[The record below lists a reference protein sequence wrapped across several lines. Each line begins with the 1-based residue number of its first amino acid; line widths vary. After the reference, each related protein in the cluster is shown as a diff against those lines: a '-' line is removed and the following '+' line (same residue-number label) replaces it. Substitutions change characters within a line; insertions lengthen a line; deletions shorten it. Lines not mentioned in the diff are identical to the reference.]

1 MITPTLLTLA
11 LIADGVVG
19 EPKKL
24 WERVPHPVVLMGR
37 AVGFLDR
44 ALNKG
49 EDRRRKGIAA
59 AAILVVGSFVI
70 GGVIGGLPGGPLFE
84 LAGAVVLLAQKCL
97 VEHVRAVAAALRE
110 GIGPARAAVRHIV
123 GRDPALLDEPGVA
136 RAAIESA
143 AENFSDG
150 VVAPAFW
157 FFLLGLPGMIAYKAI
172 NTADSM
178 IGHRNEKYAEFG
190 WAAAR
195 LDDLLNLIP
204 ARLSA
209 VLIALVSRRRWL
221 ALRTALRDARTHA
234 SPNAGWPEA
243 AMAAALDVALGGP
256 RAYPDRTVEAPL
268 IHAPGR
274 LDATADDVDGA
285 VKLLWNAW
293 IALIVLVMA
302 LTLVTPH

>member
-19 EPKKL
+19 EPKRL
-24 WERVPHPVVLMGR
+24 WDRVPHPVVLMGR
-37 AVGFLDR
+37 AVDLLDR
-44 ALNKG
+44 TLNAG
-49 EDRRRKGIAA
+49 ENRRRKGIAA
-59 AAILVVGSFVI
+59 VAALVVGALAI
-70 GGVIGGLPGGPLFE
+70 GGLIAGLPGGPLFE
-84 LAGAVVLLAQKCL
+84 LVGATVLLAQKSL
-97 VEHVRAVAAALRE
+97 VDHVRAVAAGLRA
-110 GIGPARAAVRHIV
+110 GIGPARAALRHIV
-123 GRDPALLDEPGVA
+123 GRDPASLDEPGVA

-157 FFLLGLPGMIAYKAI
+157 FLLLGLPGMIAYKAV

-178 IGHRNEKYAEFG
+178 IGHRNEKYAAFG

-195 LDDLLNLIP
+195 LDDVLNYLP

-209 VLIALVSRRRWL
+209 LLLAAVSRRRRL

-256 RAYPDRTVEAPL
+256 RVYPDRTVDAPL

-274 LDATADDVDGA
+274 LDATADDVDAA

-293 IALIVLVMA
+293 IALIALVMVVA
-302 LTLVTPH
+302 LVTPH

>member
-24 WERVPHPVVLMGR
+24 WDRVPHPVVLMGR
-37 AVGFLDR
+37 AVGLLDR
-44 ALNKG
+44 TLNRG

-59 AAILVVGSFVI
+59 AAILVVGSFVVGGLI
-70 GGVIGGLPGGPLFE
+70 GALPGGPLFE
-84 LAGAVVLLAQKCL
+84 LVGAMVLLAQKSL
-97 VEHVRAVAAALRE
+97 VDHVRAVAAGLRE
-110 GIGPARAAVRHIV
+110 GIGPARAALRHIV
-123 GRDPALLDEPGVA
+123 GRDPDTLDEPGVA

-157 FFLLGLPGMIAYKAI
+157 FFLLGLPGMIAYKAV

-195 LDDLLNLIP
+195 LDDLLNLAP

-209 VLIALVSRRRWL
+209 VLIALVSRRRRL

-256 RAYPDRTVEAPL
+256 RVYPDRTVEAPL

-274 LDATADDVDGA
+274 LDATADDVDA
-285 VKLLWNAW
+285 SVKLLWNAW